1 MFEWLLTQK
10 GDENNAYTTNN
21 FYGAPF
27 NAAEDPEVPR

>member
-10 GDENNAYTTNN
+10 GDENNAYTINN
-21 FYGAPF
+21 GAPF